1 MDRLNVSQ
9 LVWFL
14 NESFTKKISGKSKDD
29 IVKDTLNISVE
40 EFRSKMKDFFV
51 RKGYDKGFELLWRGE
66 ISRGPAVLFKEI
78 DDIDDIDDRDSFMF
92 NFCYY
97 MKYFRNTPPSRVE
110 VEFSRDFE
118 DKNSF
123 CMDLE
128 VVINNRIR
136 FFSHKVN
143 LNSFDDLDEHY
154 LEKRGL
160 RKDGKNLYSVKETEL
175 SLPLLIKMQQFFAK
189 LVEKASKVK
198 IKSLNDALR
207 NALTDKQQIDVIKDF
222 FF

>member
-1 MDRLNVSQ
+1 MDKLNVSQ
-9 LVWFL
+9 LMWFL
-14 NESFTKKISGKSKDD
+14 NESFTKKTSGKSKDD

-78 DDIDDIDDRDSFMF
+78 DDIDDIDSFMF

-110 VEFSRDFE
+110 VVFSRDFE
-118 DKNSF
+118 DKNAF
-123 CMDLE
+123 CMNLE

-136 FFSHKVN
+136 FFGHKVN
-143 LNSFDDLDEHY
+143 LNSFDDLKE
-154 LEKRGL
+154 RGL

-175 SLPLLIKMQQFFAK
+175 SLPLLIKMQQFLEK

-198 IKSLNDALR
+198 IKSLNNALR
-207 NALTDKQQIDVIKDF
+207 NTLTDKQQIDVVKDF

>member
-40 EFRSKMKDFFV
+40 EFQSRMKEFFD
-51 RKGYDKGFELLWRGE
+51 RKGYGKGLRYATGGIEVFFYPNIHDGIFR
-66 ISRGPAVLFKEI
+66 
-78 DDIDDIDDRDSFMF
+78 
-92 NFCYY
+92 FCYCINY
-97 MKYFRNTPPSRVE
+97 ERENLSIVE
-110 VEFSRDFE
+110 VKFSQDFE

-123 CMDLE
+123 CMDLG
-128 VVINNRIR
+128 VGINNRIR
-136 FFSHKVN
+136 FLGHKVD
-143 LNSFDDLDEHY
+143 LNSFDDLKEI
-154 LEKRGL
+154 GL

-175 SLPLLIKMQQFFAK
+175 SLPLLIKMQQFFEK

-198 IKSLNDALR
+198 IKSLNDTLR
-207 NALTDKQQIDVIKDF
+207 NSLTDKEKIDVVKDF

>member
-40 EFRSKMKDFFV
+40 EFQSRMKEFFD
-51 RKGYDKGFELLWRGE
+51 RKGYGKGLRYATRGIE
-66 ISRGPAVLFKEI
+66 VFFYPNIHDGIFR
-78 DDIDDIDDRDSFMF
+78 
-92 NFCYY
+92 FCYY
-97 MKYFRNTPPSRVE
+97 INYERENLSRNLSKVE

-118 DKNSF
+118 DKNAF

-128 VVINNRIR
+128 VVVNNRIR

-143 LNSFDDLDEHY
+143 LNSFDDLEGSD
-154 LEKRGL
+154 LI
-160 RKDGKNLYSVKETEL
+160 KDGEN
-175 SLPLLIKMQQFFAK
+175 
-189 LVEKASKVK
+189 
-198 IKSLNDALR
+198 
-207 NALTDKQQIDVIKDF
+207 
-222 FF
+222 

>member
-40 EFRSKMKDFFV
+40 EFQSRMKEFFD
-51 RKGYDKGFELLWRGE
+51 RKGYGKGLRYATGGIEVFFYPNIHDGIFR
-66 ISRGPAVLFKEI
+66 
-78 DDIDDIDDRDSFMF
+78 
-92 NFCYY
+92 FCYY
-97 MKYFRNTPPSRVE
+97 INWENLSIVE

-128 VVINNRIR
+128 VVVNNRVR
-136 FFSHKVN
+136 FFSHKVD
-143 LNSFDDLDEHY
+143 LNSFDDLKEI
-154 LEKRGL
+154 GL

-175 SLPLLIKMQQFFAK
+175 SLPLLIKMQQFFEK
-189 LVEKASKVK
+189 LVEKASKVHPDSLDDAFRT
-198 IKSLNDALR
+198 SLND
-207 NALTDKQQIDVIKDF
+207 KEKIDVVKDF

>member
-14 NESFTKKISGKSKDD
+14 NESFTKKTSGKSKDD

-40 EFRSKMKDFFV
+40 EFQSRMKEFFD
-51 RKGYDKGFELLWRGE
+51 RKGYGKGLRYATGGIEVFFYPNIHNGIFR
-66 ISRGPAVLFKEI
+66 
-78 DDIDDIDDRDSFMF
+78 
-92 NFCYY
+92 FCYY
-97 MKYFRNTPPSRVE
+97 INYERENLSRVE

-128 VVINNRIR
+128 VVVNNRIR
-136 FFSHKVN
+136 FFGHKVD
-143 LNSFDDLDEHY
+143 LNSFDDLE
-154 LEKRGL
+154 EQGL

-175 SLPLLIKMQQFFAK
+175 SIPLLIKMQQFLEK
-189 LVEKASKVK
+189 LVEKASKVHPYSLDVAFRN
-198 IKSLNDALR
+198 SLNDKEKIAVVK
-207 NALTDKQQIDVIKDF
+207 AF

>member
-1 MDRLNVSQ
+1 MDRLNTSQ

-14 NESFTKKISGKSKDD
+14 NESFTKKTSGKSKND

-40 EFRSKMKDFFV
+40 EFRSQMKDFFD
-51 RKGYDKGFELLWRGE
+51 RKGYGKGFELLWRGE

-110 VEFSRDFE
+110 VVFSRDFE

-123 CMDLE
+123 CMNLE

-160 RKDGKNLYSVKETEL
+160 RKDGKNLYSVKDTEL
-175 SLPLLIKMQQFFAK
+175 SLPLLIKMQQFFEK

>member
-40 EFRSKMKDFFV
+40 EFQSRMKEFFD
-51 RKGYDKGFELLWRGE
+51 RKGYGKGLRYATGGIEVFFYPNIHDGIFR
-66 ISRGPAVLFKEI
+66 
-78 DDIDDIDDRDSFMF
+78 
-92 NFCYY
+92 FCYY
-97 MKYFRNTPPSRVE
+97 INYERENLSIVE
-110 VEFSRDFE
+110 VKFSRDFE

-123 CMDLE
+123 CMDLG
-128 VVINNRIR
+128 VGINNRIR
-136 FFSHKVN
+136 FLGHKVD
-143 LNSFDDLDEHY
+143 LNSFDDLKEI
-154 LEKRGL
+154 GL

-175 SLPLLIKMQQFFAK
+175 SLPLLIKMQQFFEK

-198 IKSLNDALR
+198 IKSLNDTLK
-207 NALTDKQQIDVIKDF
+207 NSLNDKEKIDVVKDF

>member
-40 EFRSKMKDFFV
+40 EFRSQMKDFFD
-51 RKGYDKGFELLWRGE
+51 RKGYGKGLRYATGGIEVFFYPNIHDGIFR
-66 ISRGPAVLFKEI
+66 
-78 DDIDDIDDRDSFMF
+78 
-92 NFCYY
+92 FCYY
-97 MKYFRNTPPSRVE
+97 INYERENLSKVE
-110 VEFSRDFE
+110 VEFLRDFG
-118 DKNSF
+118 DNKSF
-123 CMDLE
+123 YMDLE
-128 VVINNRIR
+128 VVVNNRVR
-136 FFSHKVN
+136 FFSHKVD
-143 LNSFDDLDEHY
+143 LNSFDDLKEID
-154 LEKRGL
+154 L

-175 SLPLLIKMQQFFAK
+175 SLPLLIKMQQFFEK

-198 IKSLNDALR
+198 IKSLNDTLR
-207 NALTDKQQIDVIKDF
+207 NSLNDKEKIDVVKDF

>member
-1 MDRLNVSQ
+1 MDRLNTSQ

-14 NESFTKKISGKSKDD
+14 NESFTKKTSGKSKND
-29 IVKDTLNISVE
+29 IVKDSLNISVE
-40 EFRSKMKDFFV
+40 EFRSQMKDFFD
-51 RKGYDKGFELLWRGE
+51 RKGYDKGFQLLWRGA
-66 ISRGPAVLFKEI
+66 ILRGPAVLFKEI
-78 DDIDDIDDRDSFMF
+78 DDIDDRNSFIF

-97 MKYFRNTPPSRVE
+97 MKYLKNAPLSSVD

-123 CMDLE
+123 CMNLR

-136 FFSHKVN
+136 FFGHKVD
-143 LNSFDDLDEHY
+143 LNSFDDLE
-154 LEKRGL
+154 EQGL

-175 SLPLLIKMQQFFAK
+175 SLPLLIKMQQFFDK
-189 LVEKASKVK
+189 LVEKASNVK
-198 IKSLNDALR
+198 IKSLDGAFRKALND
-207 NALTDKQQIDVIKDF
+207 KEKIDVVKDF

>member
-1 MDRLNVSQ
+1 MDKLNVSQ

-40 EFRSKMKDFFV
+40 EFRSQMKDFFD
-51 RKGYDKGFELLWRGE
+51 RKGYNGFRLLWSGA
-66 ISRGPAVLFKEI
+66 ISRGPAVLFKE
-78 DDIDDIDDRDSFMF
+78 DDRNSFIF

-97 MKYFRNTPPSRVE
+97 MKYFKNTPLSCVE

-123 CMDLE
+123 CMELK
-128 VVINNRIR
+128 VVVNNRIR
-136 FFSHKVN
+136 FFEHKVD
-143 LNSFDDLDEHY
+143 LNSFDDLKEQ
-154 LEKRGL
+154 GL
-160 RKDGKNLYSVKETEL
+160 RKDGKNLYSIKETEL
-175 SLPLLIKMQQFFAK
+175 SLPLLIKMQQFFEK
-189 LVEKASKVK
+189 LVEKASKVHPYSLDVAFRN
-198 IKSLNDALR
+198 SLND
-207 NALTDKQQIDVIKDF
+207 KEKIDVVKDF

>member
-14 NESFTKKISGKSKDD
+14 NESFTKKTSGKSKDD

-40 EFRSKMKDFFV
+40 EFQSRMKEFFD
-51 RKGYDKGFELLWRGE
+51 RKGYGKGLRYATGGIEVFFYPNIHDGIFR
-66 ISRGPAVLFKEI
+66 
-78 DDIDDIDDRDSFMF
+78 
-92 NFCYY
+92 FCYY
-97 MKYFRNTPPSRVE
+97 INFERGNLSAVVVKFLW
-110 VEFSRDFE
+110 DFE
-118 DKNSF
+118 DKNEL

-128 VVINNRIR
+128 VGINNRIR
-136 FFSHKVN
+136 FLGHKVD
-143 LNSFDDLDEHY
+143 LNSFDDLKEI
-154 LEKRGL
+154 GL

-175 SLPLLIKMQQFFAK
+175 SLPLLIKMQQFFEK

-198 IKSLNDALR
+198 IKSLNDTLR
-207 NALTDKQQIDVIKDF
+207 NSLTDKEKIDVVKDF